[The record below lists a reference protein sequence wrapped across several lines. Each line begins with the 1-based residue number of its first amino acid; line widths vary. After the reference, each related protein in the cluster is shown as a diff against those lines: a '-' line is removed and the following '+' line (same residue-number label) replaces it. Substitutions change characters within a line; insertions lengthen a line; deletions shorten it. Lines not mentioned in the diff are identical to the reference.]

1 MSCPPQTA
9 TFRLL
14 DARVGW
20 NAPPGTNLT
29 GMEDP
34 AGLRLAPAAGEP
46 AGLTERAVAPWLPDP
61 RLAPGPEPCAWYLA
75 APTGL
80 LRRRRCTSCPL
91 CAPTAETG
99 PAEQWEPV
107 WPADCDPGIV
117 RAPTAVAARGHLLAV
132 IDTEVSVWRREGEQL
147 LAVIPGEATAVTVT
161 PGGQVLLTRTGSSD
175 LERYDLTGAYRGR
188 IRTGIPGQVLRL
200 ASGQH
205 GSVWVLG
212 TDGGVLSLWT
222 GTARDARFTPTDLA
236 ALRASAQPTTLAEAG
251 DTGFCLAGT
260 GIDGLPTASC
270 FTWTGEPM
278 SAGRISQPLATAGGL
293 LTSAL
298 DSDIPRCRWH
308 RVRIDADVPKG
319 TVLSIR
325 LATNEDAS
333 ASPTDTQDWQTA
345 PAGATDFLVE
355 QPPGRYLYLQLSL
368 TGDGTATP
376 VVRQIRLDFPRTTSA
391 DLLPAVYRQDPAAE
405 DFTER
410 FLSLFDASVAT
421 LDRVIERYPALLDGE
436 GVPDAVL
443 PWLASLLG
451 LSFEPSWDAQT
462 RRDLL
467 AAASQLRR
475 KRGTPAGLGQAIKII
490 FGVSPVIEELYTA
503 RAWATVGGTTAPG
516 VGRATICGARPLGA
530 GRLFGRS
537 TSRFRLGTSA
547 LSNAPLRGFGNPGD
561 DALTQHAYRFRV
573 LIPPG
578 PPAAHVD
585 KDALTRLLTQQAPAH
600 TIGQIRTGRREF
612 IIAPGCLVGIDTAL
626 RAPEPPV
633 LRPPP
638 AGRMGRSVR
647 LSRNS
652 IVWPA
657 RQGRRAGVRIGT
669 TSVVG
674 MTTVAQ

>member
-1 MSCPPQTA
+1 
-9 TFRLL
+9 
-14 DARVGW
+14 V
-20 NAPPGTNLT
+20 
-29 GMEDP
+29 
-34 AGLRLAPAAGEP
+34 LA
-46 AGLTERAVAPWLPDP
+46 
-61 RLAPGPEPCAWYLA
+61 
-75 APTGL
+75 
-80 LRRRRCTSCPL
+80 
-91 CAPTAETG
+91 
-99 PAEQWEPV
+99 
-107 WPADCDPGIV
+107 
-117 RAPTAVAARGHLLAV
+117 
-132 IDTEVSVWRREGEQL
+132 
-147 LAVIPGEATAVTVT
+147 
-161 PGGQVLLTRTGSSD
+161 
-175 LERYDLTGAYRGR
+175 
-188 IRTGIPGQVLRL
+188 
-200 ASGQH
+200 
-205 GSVWVLG
+205 

-222 GTARDARFTPTDLA
+222 GTAREAPFTLTTPA
-236 ALRASAQPTTLAEAG
+236 AVAAAVERTTLSEAG
-251 DTGFCLAGT
+251 DPGFCLADT
-260 GIDGLPTASC
+260 GIDGLPTTSC
-270 FTWTGEPM
+270 FTWTGDPI
-278 SAGRISQPLATAGGL
+278 SAERISQPLATAGELFTG
-293 LTSAL
+293 AL
-298 DSDIPRCRWH
+298 DSNIPRCRWH
-308 RVRIDADVPKG
+308 RVRIDADVPKAA
-319 TVLSIR
+319 TVSIR
-325 LATNEDAS
+325 LAASEDAS
-333 ASPTDTQDWQTA
+333 ASPTDTLDWQAA

-376 VVRQIRLDFPRTTSA
+376 VVRQIRLEFPRTTSA
-391 DLLPAVYRQDPAAE
+391 DLLPAAYREDPAAE

-451 LSFEPSWDAQT
+451 LSFEPGWEAQT
-462 RRDLL
+462 RRALL
-467 AAASQLRR
+467 SAAPQLRR
-475 KRGTPAGLGQAIKII
+475 NRGTPAGLGQAIQII

-516 VGRATICGARPLGA
+516 VGRAAICGAPPLGA

-547 LSNAPLRGFGNPGD
+547 LSHAPLRGFGNPGD

-578 PPAAHVD
+578 PAAGRVD
-585 KDALTRLLTQQAPAH
+585 KDALTRLITQQAPAH

-612 IIAPGCLVGIDTAL
+612 IIGPGCLVGIDTAL

-638 AGRMGRSVR
+638 AGRMGRPVR

-657 RQGRRAGVRIGT
+657 RQGRRGGVRVGT